1 MREDGRKVVEVDAG
15 NYSNVSVSLER
26 CIDELLVPFSSTPIN
41 VRPDLLMRNGG
52 KVKGVTRTHHL
63 HHSHHPTKS
72 TTLAEHMCIHQ
83 TVSLFKCLRCPT
95 GFSGAQ

>member
-52 KVKGVTRTHHL
+52 KVKGVPRTHHL
-63 HHSHHPTKS
+63 HHSHHPTKFIS
-72 TTLAEHMCIHQ
+72 LADIRCISES
-83 TVSLFKCLRCPT
+83 SL
-95 GFSGAQ
+95 